1 MGIVKRIQEDLVARA
16 KFHEALV
23 YIIMWL
29 LVFLLPI
36 ANEVICTVRGL
47 DFSWK
52 DIVLWWG
59 RSIPFLI
66 VFLIH
71 NYILIPRLFQ
81 NHRMK
86 AYALTSILLILS
98 FAGYQYSEFKQK
110 EREHMARHVIGNVH
124 MPPPPHHLARM
135 PRKIIPLPVVMSSF
149 IAIIMCFFNL
159 VLVLLFKYQREQEKI
174 KALET
179 ARLQHELKYL
189 KAQINPHFFMN
200 ILNNIHGMVE
210 IDRFKAQDMILELSN
225 LMRYVLY
232 EGKNRLVSL
241 DNEVR
246 FIRSY
251 AALMRRRYPENK
263 VIISLDLPDNPSES
277 LTLPPLLFLSFMENA
292 FKHGISYKRV
302 SIVEIGLHVENGKIH
317 FYCSNTKPE
326 ITEKEDNSAGGV
338 GLANVR
344 RRLELLY
351 GEDYILDIDNN
362 ADKFSVEL
370 IIPDLI

>member
-1 MGIVKRIQEDLVARA
+1 MGITNRIKQDLVVRA
-16 KFHEALV
+16 KFQEALV
-23 YIIMWL
+23 YVIMWL

-36 ANEVICTVRGL
+36 ANEAICTVRGHE
-47 DFSWK
+47 FSWR

-59 RSIPFLI
+59 RAFPFLI

-71 NYILIPRLFQ
+71 NYMLIPKLFQ
-81 NHRMK
+81 NQKVRT
-86 AYALTSILLILS
+86 YAAAAILLILS
-98 FAGYQYSEFKQK
+98 FGAYEYSEFKHK
-110 EREHMARHVIGNVH
+110 EKELMERHAVEHHH
-124 MPPPPHHLARM
+124 MPPHNM
-135 PRKIIPLPVVMSSF
+135 PRKLIPLPVVMSTF

-159 VLVLLFKYQREQEKI
+159 VLVLLFKYQREQEKT

-210 IDRFKAQDMILELSN
+210 IDPLKAQDMILELSN

-232 EGKNRLVSL
+232 EGKNRVVTL

-246 FIRSY
+246 FIKSY
-251 AALMRRRYPENK
+251 AALMRRRYPESK
-263 VIISLDLPDNPSES
+263 VVISLDLPENPSQT

-292 FKHGISYKRV
+292 FKHGISYKKV
-302 SIVEIGLHVENGKIH
+302 SVVEISLHVEDEKIH
-317 FYCSNTKPE
+317 FSCCNTKPDVP
-326 ITEKEDNSAGGV
+326 EKESYTDGGV
-338 GLANVR
+338 GLTNVR

-351 GEDYILDIDNN
+351 GDHHILNIENC
-362 ADKFSVEL
+362 ADKFSIEL
-370 IIPDLI
+370 IIPDLT

>member
-1 MGIVKRIQEDLVARA
+1 MRIAKRINEDLVARA
-16 KFHEALV
+16 EFQEALV
-23 YIIMWL
+23 YLIIWL

-36 ANEVICTVRGL
+36 ANEAICTVRGQ

-52 DIVLWWG
+52 DIGLWWG
-59 RSIPFLI
+59 RAVPFLI

-71 NYILIPRLFQ
+71 NYILIPKLFQ
-81 NHRMK
+81 NQKVRT
-86 AYALTSILLILS
+86 YAAAAILLILS
-98 FAGYQYSEFKQK
+98 FGIYQYSEFKHK
-110 EREHMARHVIGNVH
+110 EKELMGRHATEHPH
-124 MPPPPHHLARM
+124 MPPPHGMKRIPHKL
-135 PRKIIPLPVVMSSF
+135 IPLPVVMSSF
-149 IAIIMCFFNL
+149 IAIIMCSFNL
-159 VLVLLFKYQREQEKI
+159 VLVLLFKYQREQEKT

-179 ARLQHELKYL
+179 SRLQHELKYL

-210 IDRFKAQDMILELSN
+210 IDPLKAQEMILELSN

-232 EGKNRLVSL
+232 EGKNKVVTL

-246 FIRSY
+246 FIKSY
-251 AALMRRRYPENK
+251 AALMRRRFPESK
-263 VIISLDLPDNPSES
+263 VIISLDLPDNPSET

-292 FKHGISYKRV
+292 FKHGISYKKV
-302 SIVEIGLHVENGKIH
+302 SVVEIGLHVENGKIY
-317 FYCSNTKPE
+317 FSCRNTKPDVSE
-326 ITEKEDNSAGGV
+326 EESDNDGGV
-338 GLANVR
+338 GLTNVR

-351 GEDYILDIDNN
+351 GEHYILNIEND

>member
-1 MGIVKRIQEDLVARA
+1 MGIVKRIKEDLVARD
-16 KFHEALV
+16 KFQETLV

-36 ANEVICTVRGL
+36 ANEAICTVRGY
-47 DFSWK
+47 DFSWRE
-52 DIVLWWG
+52 IVLWWG
-59 RSIPFLI
+59 RAVPFLI

-71 NYILIPRLFQ
+71 NHILIPKLFQ
-81 NHRMK
+81 NQK
-86 AYALTSILLILS
+86 VKTYAVASVLLILS
-98 FAGYQYSEFKQK
+98 FGAYEYSEFKRK
-110 EREHMARHVIGNVH
+110 EKDLIERHAIVHPH
-124 MPPPPHHLARM
+124 MPPHPDMKRM
-135 PRKIIPLPVVMSSF
+135 PRKLIPLPVAMSSF

-174 KALET
+174 KDLET

-210 IDRFKAQDMILELSN
+210 IDPLKAQEMILELSN

-232 EGKNRLVSL
+232 EGKNRVVTL
-241 DNEVR
+241 DNEVK
-246 FIRSY
+246 FIKSY
-251 AALMRRRYPENK
+251 AALMRRRYPDGK
-263 VIISLDLPDNPSES
+263 VMISLNLPDNPPQT

-292 FKHGISYKRV
+292 FKHGISYKKI
-302 SIVEIGLHVENGKIH
+302 SCVEISLDVKDGKIH
-317 FYCSNTKPE
+317 FKCCNTKPE
-326 ITEKEDNSAGGV
+326 VSEKESATDGGV

-351 GEDYILDIDNN
+351 GEHHILNIEND

-370 IIPDLI
+370 IIPDLT